1 MNWNYSESFAGI
13 GAWGKAIKRVS
24 ERHEDTCE
32 LKWFAEIDKYAINSF
47 CAIHDEPE
55 SKNIVDITKDINVEE
70 VDVFFYSPPCQTF
83 SIAGKREGTDV
94 DKGNLFYNALD
105 KLKKSNPKYAI
116 MENVKG
122 LPSGDTKEDFNNMIF
137 ALDDAGY
144 FSYWKVLN
152 SKDYGIPQNRER
164 VFIVS
169 IRKDIYDQGKRFEF
183 PKEIKL
189 EKTLFD
195 MLEEEVDEKYYIKQE
210 ILDKLEYELDNEKE
224 SIGDYR
230 YDEGFRIR
238 SNDILPCLMSSTT
251 LNSIS
256 GSPLHIN
263 SATKKG
269 YEVANVGDG
278 ITLDFPKSK
287 TRRGRVGNKVSQ
299 TLTTS
304 CNVGVYNGNTIRQ
317 ITPLESFKLQGFTE
331 KDYNKAVKSYKNTF
345 NNKYHNQMYKQAGNS
360 ITVNVIEEILENLL
374 YDRKQ
379 IGNQLSMF

>member
-47 CAIHDEPE
+47 CAIHDESE
-55 SKNIVDITKDINVEE
+55 SKNIVDITKDIDVEE

-83 SIAGKREGTDV
+83 SVAGKREGTDV

-122 LPSGDTKEDFNNMIF
+122 LPSGDTKKDFNNMIF
-137 ALDDAGY
+137 ALNDVGY

-183 PKEIKL
+183 PKKIDRKL
-189 EKTLFD
+189 KVKDF
-195 MLEEEVDEKYYIKQE
+195 VDYKYK
-210 ILDKLEYELDNEKE
+210 
-224 SIGDYR
+224 
-230 YDEGFRIR
+230 
-238 SNDILPCLMSSTT
+238 
-251 LNSIS
+251 
-256 GSPLHIN
+256 
-263 SATKKG
+263 
-269 YEVANVGDG
+269 V
-278 ITLDFPKSK
+278 PK
-287 TRRGRVGNKVSQ
+287 N
-299 TLTTS
+299 
-304 CNVGVYNGNTIRQ
+304 I
-317 ITPLESFKLQGFTE
+317 LESFNNKEGGFGERFNTLDGNSNFYTVTTKGCWGVITQNFYTKDLKKYSIENIINENIEVYGNSPLMNFKIQGFDE
-331 KDYNKAVKSYKNTF
+331 RDF
-345 NNKYHNQMYKQAGNS
+345 NIASTKHVDNFGTKPDAQLYIRVGNS